1 MRYSGIEIKIA
12 NDMRCCNS
20 CYAKNYDEE
29 QKGVGKHVG
38 RIITIQ
44 AGQTV
49 ISLCDE
55 CARKLIVSL
64 GELMERIRG
73 KTASMI
79 QCPPFFSYPFNAA
92 CW

>member
-1 MRYSGIEIKIA
+1 
-12 NDMRCCNS
+12 MRCCNS

-64 GELMERIRG
+64 GELMNE
-73 KTASMI
+73 
-79 QCPPFFSYPFNAA
+79 
-92 CW
+92 

>member
-44 AGQTV
+44 AGKTV

-64 GELMERIRG
+64 GELMNE
-73 KTASMI
+73 
-79 QCPPFFSYPFNAA
+79 
-92 CW
+92 